1 MSLSRYIKTKNS
13 MIQFT
18 RRNWQ
23 KILQELGYNAKL
35 EMKISE
41 TGEKFLDIS
50 FQNEKLSEFA
60 KELSTRREEVL
71 AKAQELGKE
80 FSNAHRAE
88 VESIAAKA
96 TRQDKQNVD
105 ISKVFENV
113 RQEFENR
120 YGVEILRK

>member
-1 MSLSRYIKTKNS
+1 MHSHVLLLNQAQTIEDGKMRAVEPIKIYQNQKFYDSIYKAELAKN
-13 MIQFT
+13 
-18 RRNWQ
+18 
-23 KILQELGYNAKL
+23 LQEFGYNANL

-41 TGEKFLDIS
+41 TGEKFLDVS

-71 AKAQELGKE
+71 AKAQELSKE

-96 TRQDKQNVD
+96 TRQEKQNV
-105 ISKVFENV
+105 
-113 RQEFENR
+113 R
-120 YGVEILRK
+120 Y